1 LHHALVHVLNGL
13 IVVDVQDAMNGSI
26 GNSIQEQE
34 QESSLGL
41 KRCMA

>member
-13 IVVDVQDAMNGSI
+13 VVDVQDAMNGSI

-34 QESSLGL
+34 QESRLGL